1 VNDTHASRA
10 QHKPG
15 NGRTPEENREYARAA
30 ANSMPRATQL
40 ANAAKARSARTARL
54 AAEIDPDGTMDTA
67 ELAREIK
74 RRKDAQLAKARA
86 ARLTMR
92 RKAGQ
97 AAAALIGAEVA
108 AELAESDVA
117 EG

>member
-1 VNDTHASRA
+1 MNDTRASQA
-10 QHKPG
+10 QHKRG
-15 NGRTPEENREYARAA
+15 NGRSAEENREYARLA

-86 ARLTMR
+86 ARATMR
-92 RKAGQ
+92 RKAGE
-97 AAAALIGAEVA
+97 AAAALMAAEVA
-108 AELAESDVA
+108 AELAAADVA
-117 EG
+117 EA